1 MDDTTSKAAGDTP
14 AKATDQAQRLAR
26 ALAALQAMRAKLDQL
41 TQRASEPI
49 AVVGMACRF
58 PGGADSPEA
67 FWRLLRAGTDMV
79 TEVPASRWDVDAYHD
94 PDPAAPGRITS
105 RFGSFLEG
113 VHGLDGRFFNLSPRE
128 AAALDPQH
136 KLLLEVSWEA
146 LESAGLT
153 PELLAAGPTGL
164 FVGMNTSDYLLNQLL
179 AGEPEDMDF
188 YLATGNTHSVATGR
202 VSHALGLRGPSMAID
217 TACSS
222 SLTAVHLACQSLR
235 SGECRAALAG
245 GVNLT
250 LAPEVS
256 VTISHGRVFAADGR
270 CKTFDAAADGYV
282 RGEGCGVLALK
293 RLSDALADG
302 DTILAQIRGSA
313 VNHGGVTVPH
323 GPSQE
328 AVIRA
333 ALSSCS
339 MDPSRVSYV
348 EAHGTGTSL
357 GDPIEVR
364 ALSAALGPGRKAG
377 SPLWLGSVKTNMGH
391 LEAAAGVAGLMKVVL
406 SLVHR
411 EIPPHLHFRR
421 WNPLCEVE
429 SPAMSIPTEVTPWQP
444 TSGPRVAGISS
455 FGIGGTNAHVIVE
468 EAPAAA
474 PRAEAPPGPALL
486 PLSAR
491 SAEGLRRLAAAYGE
505 WIAGPASPPLRDVCF
520 TASVRRAHHEHRV
533 AVTGGSSA
541 EIAEG
546 LRAFAAGA
554 ARVNVAAGRA
564 STVRRAE
571 VVLVFSGQGSQWAG
585 MGRDLIARS
594 AVLRESLARCDA
606 AIRAQGGPS
615 VLAEI
620 QGDTPSRLD
629 AIDVLQPVLFAL
641 QVALCDE
648 WRSLGVIPDAV
659 IGHSLGEVAA
669 AHVAGALSLEDA
681 ARVVCAR
688 SRLLA
693 RLGGQGTMAIV
704 ELPPDEVS
712 RLIEPHR
719 DRLSI
724 AACNGPTSTVISGA
738 PPAVD
743 AVLAALAGKDV
754 FCRRIDSTVAGHCPQ
769 VDAILPD
776 LRESLRAVAPRAAAV
791 PFYSAVTGEVLS
803 GDRLDAGY
811 WCRNVRE
818 TVQFA
823 AALRSAVLA
832 EHTTFLEVAMHPVL
846 APSLQAG
853 LRALERTG
861 AVLASARRGE
871 PARAVMLASLGAL
884 YTAGYPLDL
893 RLLHPDGGAV
903 VALPP
908 MAWVREEH
916 ARVIRRGGPP
926 SKDGPRPAG
935 RGARQEAAQISPH
948 PDGVVPARG
957 DGVSPGGGAAR
968 RGLLEE
974 FWAAPEAGREAVACA
989 HLRAQ
994 AARVLSLSEDHLDVN
1009 DPVGRL
1015 GMSSLMVFDLKSW
1028 VKGATS
1034 VSVPVETFTPVAS
1047 VADLAKDLTA
1057 RLIAAGPPG
1066 SAPPAAPAPAAPVVE
1081 APAPPSPRPGA
1092 AVAGRSGPVRE
1103 EAPGQ
1108 ESPWIVRARPND
1120 AARLRLFCFPFAGAG
1135 ASAFLTWPD
1144 GLPADLDVCAIQP
1157 PGRDR
1162 RLKEP
1167 PIRQLSLLVREVAGA
1182 VTRLVDRPY
1191 AFFGHSFGGLVSYE
1205 VARELRRRGAR
1216 APEHLIV
1223 SASRAPAVPDLR
1235 PPSHRFPD
1243 DRFIEEVRRLGGMPE
1258 EILNDRELLQVFLP
1272 ALRADFAM
1280 LETYVHLRQD
1290 PLDCPITAFEGERDA
1305 TVHGE
1310 QVDRWQAETRGRF
1323 EKQVFP
1329 GGHFFI
1335 TGERIAV
1342 LRRIAAALGG
1352 AQEEARPRD
1361 PAAPRA

>member
-1 MDDTTSKAAGDTP
+1 MEDTTS
-14 AKATDQAQRLAR
+14 KATDQAQRLAR

-41 TQRASEPI
+41 TQRATEPI
-49 AVVGMACRF
+49 AVIGMACRF

-79 TEVPASRWDVDAYHD
+79 TTVPASRWDVDAYHD
-94 PDPAAPGRITS
+94 PDPATPGRITS

-113 VHGLDGRFFNLSPRE
+113 VNGLDGRFFNLSPRE
-128 AAALDPQH
+128 AEAMDPQH

-146 LESAGLT
+146 LESAGLS

-202 VSHALGLRGPSMAID
+202 VSHALGLRGPSMAVD

-282 RGEGCGVLALK
+282 RGEGCGVLVLK
-293 RLSDALADG
+293 RLSDAVADG
-302 DTILAQIRGSA
+302 DAILALIRGSA

-333 ALSSCS
+333 ALSSCF
-339 MDPSRVSYV
+339 MEPSRLSYV

-364 ALSAALGPGRKAG
+364 ALAAALGPGRPAG

-411 EIPPHLHFRR
+411 EIPPHLHFRS

-429 SPAMSIPTEVTPWQP
+429 SPEMSIPTEVTPWQP
-444 TSGPRVAGISS
+444 ADGGPRVAGVSS

-468 EAPAAA
+468 EAPAAES
-474 PRAEAPPGPALL
+474 RAEAPPGPALL

-491 SAEGLRRLAAAYGE
+491 SAESLRRLAAAYGE
-505 WIAGPASPPLRDVCF
+505 WIASAASPPLRDVCF
-520 TASVRRAHHEHRV
+520 TASVRRAHNEHRL
-533 AVTGGSSA
+533 AVTGGSAA

-554 ARVNVAAGRA
+554 AKANVAAGRA
-564 STVRRAE
+564 SLARRAE
-571 VVLVFSGQGSQWAG
+571 VVFVFSGQGSQWAG
-585 MGRDLIARS
+585 MGRDLLAGS
-594 AVLRESLARCDA
+594 AVFRESLARCDA
-606 AIRAQGGPS
+606 AMKAQGGPS

-620 QGDTPSRLD
+620 QDDAPRLD
-629 AIDVLQPVLFAL
+629 AIEVLQPVLFAL
-641 QVALCDE
+641 QVALCE
-648 WRSLGVIPDAV
+648 LWRSLGVVPDAV

-693 RLGGQGTMAIV
+693 RLGGQGAMAIV
-704 ELPPDEVS
+704 ELSAEEAS
-712 RLIEPHR
+712 RLVEPHR

-724 AACNGPTSTVISGA
+724 AACNGPTSTVLSGA
-738 PPAVD
+738 PEAVD

-776 LRESLRAVAPRAAAV
+776 LRESLRDVAPRAAAV
-791 PFYSAVTGEVLS
+791 PFYSAVTGELLA

-818 TVQFA
+818 TVRFA
-823 AALRSAVLA
+823 EALRSAVLA
-832 EHTTFLEVAMHPVL
+832 EHTTFLEVSMHPVL

-853 LRALERTG
+853 LRALDRAG

-871 PARAVMLASLGAL
+871 PAQAVMLASLGAL
-884 YTAGYPLDL
+884 YTAGYPLDF
-893 RLLHPDGGAV
+893 RRLHPDGGAV

-908 MAWVREEH
+908 YAWVREEH
-916 ARVIRRGGPP
+916 ARVIRRGGP
-926 SKDGPRPAG
+926 SSRDGAG
-935 RGARQEAAQISPH
+935 AAARGARQEAAPGQIRPHSNGASPER
-948 PDGVVPARG
+948 DGGALRP
-957 DGVSPGGGAAR
+957 SGGGAPR

-974 FWAAPEAGREAVACA
+974 FWSAPEAGREAVALS

-994 AARVLSLSEDHLDVN
+994 AARVLSLSEEHLDVT

-1015 GMSSLMVFDLKSW
+1015 GMSSLMVFDLKNW
-1028 VKGATS
+1028 VKAATS

-1057 RLIAAGPPG
+1057 RLLAAGPPG
-1066 SAPPAAPAPAAPVVE
+1066 SAPVAAAAAVSP
-1081 APAPPSPRPGA
+1081 PPSPPSPRP
-1092 AVAGRSGPVRE
+1092 VAPAGGRSGAARE
-1103 EAPGQ
+1103 EAPGP
-1108 ESPWIVRARPND
+1108 ESAWIVRARPND
-1120 AARLRLFCFPFAGAG
+1120 AARMRLFCFPFAGAG

-1144 GLPADLDVCAIQP
+1144 GLPPDLDVCAIQP

-1162 RLKEP
+1162 RLREP
-1167 PIRQLSLLVREVAGA
+1167 PIRQLSLLVRSVADA
-1182 VTRLVDRPY
+1182 VTPLVDRPY

-1243 DRFIEEVRRLGGMPE
+1243 DRFIEEVRKLGGMPE
-1258 EILNDRELLQVFLP
+1258 EILNDRDLLRVFLP

-1323 EKQVFP
+1323 EKHVFP
-1329 GGHFFI
+1329 GGHFFLVS
-1335 TGERIAV
+1335 ERSAV

-1352 AQEEARPRD
+1352 GPADAR
-1361 PAAPRA
+1361 AA